1 MGSVYELVGAQE
13 MIYSTKEL
21 SWEEKDQREK
31 KNAENYEM
39 FCIIISTINVRN
51 GHQFPNC
58 FHSSETLLFILELLY
73 IDLQYKQQ

>member
-21 SWEEKDQREK
+21 SWELWSAGE

-39 FCIIISTINVRN
+39 YGVFKND
-51 GHQFPNC
+51 H
-58 FHSSETLLFILELLY
+58 FHYKCPKWASIPQLFLFKFIQHYYLY
-73 IDLQYKQQ
+73 LNYFA